1 MDPTNHNSDF
11 SKEAT
16 IVIGIPG
23 TWEDIDAFRH
33 ALDQHSDGYS
43 YSGMVLLEEVTQT
56 SFGLEIVE
64 HDPKLRAAY
73 EATSFGQMSTAELA
87 LLDQHTLTIYLIGEG
102 GSPEHAKALLPA
114 TLAILKA
121 GGLAVKVETTGK
133 AFGKAAWEAL
143 ASSRDATH
151 LYDAFVLKLH
161 AEGDVYY
168 TCGMHNLGL
177 KDAIVG
183 AVDEQ
188 VAAYTLDVFSM
199 YQILEQP
206 HIRPGESFAPKAG
219 FPAFQ
224 LNEANDQR
232 FAPDDTLY
240 NRYGLWIL
248 QPIKQG

>member
-1 MDPTNHNSDF
+1 MDPSNHNSDF

-23 TWEDIDAFRH
+23 TWKDIDAFRH
-33 ALDQHSDGYS
+33 AIDQHSGGYS
-43 YSGMVLLEEVTQT
+43 YSGMVLLEEATQT
-56 SFGLEIVE
+56 SVGVEIVA
-64 HDPKLRAAY
+64 HDSNLRAAY
-73 EATSFGQMSTAELA
+73 EAASFGQMAPAELDP
-87 LLDQHTLTIYLIGEG
+87 LDQHTLTVYLIGEG

-114 TLAILKA
+114 TLAVLQS

-143 ASSRDATH
+143 ATSGDATH

-206 HIRPGESFAPKAG
+206 HMRPGESFSPNSEL
-219 FPAFQ
+219 PAFQ
-224 LNEANDQR
+224 LNEAEDQR
-232 FAPDDTLY
+232 FAPDDTLH

-248 QPIKQG
+248 QPIQQS

>member
-1 MDPTNHNSDF
+1 MEIPNHTSDF

-23 TWEDIDAFRH
+23 TWEDIDALRH
-33 ALDQHSDGYS
+33 AIDQHSGGYS
-43 YSGMVLLEEVTQT
+43 YSGMMLLEETNQT
-56 SFGLEIVE
+56 SFGIEIVE
-64 HDPKLRAAY
+64 HEPHLRAAY
-73 EATSFGQMSTAELA
+73 EAASFGQMSPAEL
-87 LLDQHTLTIYLIGEG
+87 DQVEQHTLTVYLIGAG
-102 GSPEHAKALLPA
+102 GSLEQARALLPA
-114 TLAILKA
+114 TQAVLNA

-133 AFGKAAWEAL
+133 AFSRSAWEAL
-143 ASSRDATH
+143 MKKQDATH

-177 KDAIVG
+177 KDAIIG

-188 VAAYTLDVFSM
+188 IAAYTLDVFSM

-206 HIRPGESFAPKAG
+206 HIRPGESFSAKADL
-219 FPAFQ
+219 PAFQ
-224 LNEANDQR
+224 INETEDQR
-232 FAPDDTLY
+232 FPTDDILH

-248 QPIKQG
+248 QPVL